1 MKLTKEQIQKIEHYL
16 DARKITQ
23 IDLRMEVFDHIV
35 SDIERLIIEENL
47 FEDAFAMVRIRWQK
61 HFKETNSFYFGIAYS
76 APNIVLKKAKSIY
89 KKWFLIFFSA
99 YIIPVLIIKN
109 INFSI
114 SKYLRDN
121 IITSIKIISVFL
133 FFTFIFLL
141 FKKYKTKG
149 ITTYSFVLKTQTW
162 NLIFAPIMLFNF
174 LFLMNNESINSLSIG
189 VFSVFLFSVYSYYHF
204 LKKHLEILKKYKI
217 S

>member
-1 MKLTKEQIQKIEHYL
+1 MELTEQQLQRVEDYL
-16 DARKITQ
+16 VKKKITYV
-23 IDLRMEVFDHIV
+23 DLRMEVFDHIV
-35 SDIERLIIEENL
+35 SDIERLIAEENS
-47 FEDAFAMVRIRWQK
+47 FEDAFTMVRIRWQK
-61 HFKETNSFYFGIAYS
+61 HFKETNSFYFGITYS
-76 APNIVLKKAKSIY
+76 APNIVLKKAKNIY
-89 KKWFLIFFSA
+89 KKWFLVFFSA

-121 IITSIKIISVFL
+121 IIISIKIISVFL
-133 FFTFIFLL
+133 FLTLIFLL

-162 NLIFAPIMLFNF
+162 NLIFEPIMLFNF
-174 LFLMNNESINSLSIG
+174 LFLMNNESVNSISIG

-204 LKKHLEILKKYKI
+204 LKKHIEIIKKYKI